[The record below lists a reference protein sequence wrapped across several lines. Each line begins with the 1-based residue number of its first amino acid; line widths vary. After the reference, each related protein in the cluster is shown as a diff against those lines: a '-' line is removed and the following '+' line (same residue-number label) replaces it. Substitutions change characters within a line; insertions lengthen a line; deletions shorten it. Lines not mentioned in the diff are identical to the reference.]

1 MKFVARIALT
11 IAYSLAI
18 GIAGLLR
25 LVIPKRKPAS
35 GRVLAIGT
43 FHNPNWFTAHIP
55 PLANSGI
62 EEIIVVGDG
71 YMQQLPNVRMVIPNP
86 VVSKILTRSVAKLIW
101 GFACAIK
108 YKPDLYMGYAIFPA
122 ATWALLLARLFGRPC
137 CFQLTSGKL
146 ELEGGGNRAENR
158 LLSSLETPSPLVEK
172 LAFALTRRFDLM
184 IVRGSQADEYV
195 RKLGYT
201 GPMATITGSVRIP
214 DTVLAQDERDIDLVY
229 VARLTRR
236 KRPDRYIEVVRR
248 VAADCPDVRAVVV
261 GDGPEFEPVQRQ
273 VEEAGLANNVELLGL
288 RHDVPDL
295 VAKSKLFVLTSRW
308 EGLSI
313 ALLEAMS
320 AAAVPVASNVGD
332 LADVVKN
339 GKTGYLFD
347 EDDLDSFA
355 ATVTR
360 LLKDDEYRATLSH
373 AARQAVIDKSGIDA
387 VTRQWHATLGDF
399 VAMRGDG
406 GGE

>member
-1 MKFVARIALT
+1 MMKVIARIALT

-18 GIAGLLR
+18 VIAGLFR
-25 LVIPKRKPAS
+25 LVMPKRKPSS
-35 GRVLAIGT
+35 GRILAIGT

-62 EEIIVVGDG
+62 KEIIVVGDG
-71 YMQQLPNVRMVIPNP
+71 YMQQVPNVRMVIPNP
-86 VVSKILTRSVAKLIW
+86 IVAKILTRSVAKFIW

-122 ATWALLLARLFGRPC
+122 ATWALLLARMFGRPC

-158 LLSSLETPSPLVEK
+158 LLSSLKTPSPLVER
-172 LAFALTRRFDLM
+172 LAFSLTRQFDLM
-184 IVRGSQADEYV
+184 IVRGSQADDYV

-201 GPMATITGSVRIP
+201 GPIATITGSVRIP
-214 DTVLAQDERDIDLVY
+214 ETVQDQTDRDIDMIY

-248 VAADCPDVRAVVV
+248 VAAENPGVRAVVV
-261 GDGPEFEPVQRQ
+261 GDGPEFEPVQQQ
-273 VEEAGLANNVELLGL
+273 VAEAGLQDNVELLGL

-295 VAKSKLFVLTSRW
+295 VARSKLFVLTSRW

-320 AAAVPVASNVGD
+320 AGAVPVASNVGD
-332 LADVVKN
+332 LADVVRN
-339 GKTGYLFD
+339 GQTGYLFG
-347 EDDLDSFA
+347 EDDIDSFA
-355 ATVTR
+355 STVIDLLSDDGTR
-360 LLKDDEYRATLSH
+360 SSLSG

-387 VTRQWHATLGDF
+387 VTGQWHEVLRDY
-399 VAMRGDG
+399 VAM
-406 GGE
+406 